1 MRRLTSPTHPYQD
14 DTRGPRIQKVLA
26 DAGMGSRRN
35 CETAVE
41 EGRVTVNGHRI
52 DGLPAWVN
60 AAEDDI
66 RMDGRRIKPTERDV
80 YVMLFKPK
88 GYLSTNSDPEGRA
101 LAVDLVNHPSHARL
115 FPVGRLDAESSGL
128 LLMTNDGALAN
139 RLTHPRFE
147 MAKGYEVMVNG
158 RVNDEDVERL
168 ERGIFVPGKQAGEG
182 ARAGGKLVILKRDT
196 GRTLLYME
204 LRESRNRDI
213 RNVLAALGHPIKKLR
228 RVRMGPLQL
237 KSLQAGEWRE
247 LTPKE
252 LAVLREHAFATPQ
265 ERAAR
270 RDEPVAAPR
279 KPRLRDTSTE
289 RAPRRAAEAPA
300 ARKPASPAGR
310 PARTRRGDE
319 SSAGGRTPLPTGG
332 RPART
337 RRGEESSAGGRT
349 PRSTGGRPSRTR
361 RGDDSTAGGRAP
373 RSGAGGGYHG
383 KSADRGGKSPRAGA
397 RGGARTAGRGDS
409 RGASRGPARGA
420 SRGGAPRS
428 AGKKSRT
435 R

>member
-101 LAVDLVNHPSHARL
+101 LAVDLVQHPSHARL

-279 KPRLRDTSTE
+279 KPRLRDTPTE
-289 RAPRRAAEAPA
+289 RAPRRAAAAPA
-300 ARKPASPAGR
+300 VRKAASSTGR
-310 PARTRRGDE
+310 PVRTRRSEE
-319 SSAGGRTPLPTGG
+319 STSAGRTPRPTGG
-332 RPART
+332 RPSRT
-337 RRGEESSAGGRT
+337 RRGEESSAGGR
-349 PRSTGGRPSRTR
+349 
-361 RGDDSTAGGRAP
+361 AP
-373 RSGAGGGYHG
+373 RSGAGAGYHG

-397 RGGARTAGRGDS
+397 RGGSRAAGRGDS
-409 RGASRGPARGA
+409 RGSSRGPARGA

>member
-14 DTRGPRIQKVLA
+14 DTRGLRIQKVLA

-101 LAVDLVNHPSHARL
+101 LAVDLVQHPSHARL

-310 PARTRRGDE
+310 PARTRRG
-319 SSAGGRTPLPTGG
+319 
-332 RPART
+332 
-337 RRGEESSAGGRT
+337 EESSAGGRT
-349 PRSTGGRPSRTR
+349 SRSS
-361 RGDDSTAGGRAP
+361 AGA
-373 RSGAGGGYHG
+373 GYHG

-397 RGGARTAGRGDS
+397 RGGSRAAGRGDS
-409 RGASRGPARGA
+409 RGASRGPARGG

>member
-101 LAVDLVNHPSHARL
+101 LAVDLVQHPSHARL

-279 KPRLRDTSTE
+279 KPRLRDTSSE
-289 RAPRRAAEAPA
+289 RAPRRASAAPVVRKA
-300 ARKPASPAGR
+300 ASSTGR
-310 PARTRRGDE
+310 PVRTRR
-319 SSAGGRTPLPTGG
+319 S
-332 RPART
+332 
-337 RRGEESSAGGRT
+337 EESTGGGRT
-349 PRSTGGRPSRTR
+349 PRPTGGRPSRTR
-361 RGDDSTAGGRAP
+361 RGEESSAGGRAP

-397 RGGARTAGRGDS
+397 RGGSRAAGRGES

>member
-1 MRRLTSPTHPYQD
+1 
-14 DTRGPRIQKVLA
+14 
-26 DAGMGSRRN
+26 MGSRRN

-101 LAVDLVNHPSHARL
+101 LAVDLVQHPSHARL

-279 KPRLRDTSTE
+279 KPRLRDTSAE
-289 RAPRRAAEAPA
+289 RAPRRAAAAPT
-300 ARKPASPAGR
+300 ARKAASPAGR
-310 PARTRRGDE
+310 PVRTRR
-319 SSAGGRTPLPTGG
+319 S
-332 RPART
+332 
-337 RRGEESSAGGRT
+337 EESSTGGRT
-349 PRSTGGRPSRTR
+349 PRPTGGRPSRTR
-361 RGDDSTAGGRAP
+361 RGEESSGGGRAS
-373 RSGAGGGYHG
+373 RSGAGAGYHG

-397 RGGARTAGRGDS
+397 RGGARAAGRGDS

>member
-101 LAVDLVNHPSHARL
+101 LAVDLVQHPSHARL

-270 RDEPVAAPR
+270 RDEPVATPR

-289 RAPRRAAEAPA
+289 RAPRRAAAAPA
-300 ARKPASPAGR
+300 ARKAAS
-310 PARTRRGDE
+310 
-319 SSAGGRTPLPTGG
+319 TGG
-332 RPART
+332 RPVRT
-337 RRGEESSAGGRT
+337 RRSEESTSAGRT
-349 PRSTGGRPSRTR
+349 PRPTGGRPSRTR
-361 RGDDSTAGGRAP
+361 RGEESSAGGRAP

-397 RGGARTAGRGDS
+397 RGGSRAAGRGDS

>member
-60 AAEDDI
+60 AVEDDI

-279 KPRLRDTSTE
+279 KPRLRDTSSE
-289 RAPRRAAEAPA
+289 RAPRRASAAPVVRKA
-300 ARKPASPAGR
+300 ASSTGR
-310 PARTRRGDE
+310 PVRTRR
-319 SSAGGRTPLPTGG
+319 S
-332 RPART
+332 
-337 RRGEESSAGGRT
+337 EESTGGGRT
-349 PRSTGGRPSRTR
+349 PRPTGGRPSRTR
-361 RGDDSTAGGRAP
+361 RGEESSAGGRAP

-397 RGGARTAGRGDS
+397 RGGSRAAGRGES

>member
-14 DTRGPRIQKVLA
+14 DTRGLRIQKVLA

-101 LAVDLVNHPSHARL
+101 LAVDLVQHPSHARL

-289 RAPRRAAEAPA
+289 RAPRRASEAPA

-310 PARTRRGDE
+310 PARTRRGEE
-319 SSAGGRTPLPTGG
+319 SSSGGRTPRPTGG

-349 PRSTGGRPSRTR
+349 SRSS
-361 RGDDSTAGGRAP
+361 AGA
-373 RSGAGGGYHG
+373 GYHG

-397 RGGARTAGRGDS
+397 RGGSRAAGRGDS

>member
-101 LAVDLVNHPSHARL
+101 LAVDLVQHPSHARL

-158 RVNDEDVERL
+158 RVNDEDVGRL

-279 KPRLRDTSTE
+279 KPRLRDTPTE
-289 RAPRRAAEAPA
+289 RAPRRAAAAPA
-300 ARKPASPAGR
+300 VRKAASSTGRPVRTRRSEESTSAGR
-310 PARTRRGDE
+310 APRPSGGRPSRTRRGDE
-319 SSAGGRTPLPTGG
+319 SSAGGRTP
-332 RPART
+332 
-337 RRGEESSAGGRT
+337 
-349 PRSTGGRPSRTR
+349 
-361 RGDDSTAGGRAP
+361 
-373 RSGAGGGYHG
+373 RSGAGAGYHG

-397 RGGARTAGRGDS
+397 RGGSRAAGRGDS
-409 RGASRGPARGA
+409 RGSSRGPARGT